1 MKLSIV
7 FHEIWAYSSKKS
19 RWMVAGCFALML
31 ANALAELVTLGSVA
45 PFIYALAN
53 PEKTMNWLIRAE
65 IWVMQWVPGS
75 KVTAIFGVIKE
86 NPMESAV
93 FLFISAT
100 TFACLVRISFL
111 WFSLKTANQIT
122 RDFSVQAFT
131 SALARPYEMQVST
144 NSSEIITSLSK
155 ATAVT
160 STVTNFL
167 GIMNALVLCCF
178 LASALIVY
186 QASVAVPV
194 IALLSILYG
203 LFGVINRKSI
213 LAGGNS
219 IAKNQTAVMKTVQE
233 SLGSIREI
241 ILGSLQKTCVDTYE
255 KKDTLLRQA
264 RAHVNFTSGY
274 PKALFEAVGITLLVG
289 LSFFSLNQKGH
300 QTDILAL
307 IGAFAF
313 AGQRLL
319 PSLHQIFSGWTI
331 ISNHSASVQ
340 DVLELVEGNPA
351 GLNTPRP
358 SSSETIPINLA
369 LNLANIKFAYRDRPN
384 FILNGINMEIRI
396 GQWVGIVGGTGC
408 GKSSLLDL
416 VMGLL
421 VPSSGS
427 LEVDGKKIE
436 TVDLPGWML
445 KFSLVPQNVYLLDG
459 TISENISFFS
469 PQLIS
474 HEVIRSAAS
483 LALVEEFVVG
493 LPRGFET
500 RVGERGVMLS
510 GGQRQ
515 RLGIAR
521 ALARQS
527 PFLVLDEATNALD
540 EKTERRLLENL
551 RKFTKGKTVLMVSHH
566 PRALAFCD
574 SVFEIRNG
582 EAHKRTPINPNLV
595 VA

>member
-1 MKLSIV
+1 MSLIISLHK
-7 FHEIWAYSSKKS
+7 IWSFSSRKS
-19 RWMVAGCFALML
+19 RWMVVGCFALML

-53 PEKTMNWLIRAE
+53 PEKITNWLVRAE
-65 IWVMQWVPGS
+65 SWETRGALGNQITG
-75 KVTAIFGVIKE
+75 IFKIIKE
-86 NPMESAV
+86 NPIESAAV
-93 FLFISAT
+93 LFIAAT
-100 TFACLVRISFL
+100 VFACLVRITFL
-111 WFSLKTANQIT
+111 WFSLKTANQVT
-122 RDFSVQAFT
+122 RDFSIQAFT
-131 SALARPYEMQVST
+131 SALVRPYERQILA

-178 LASALIVY
+178 LAFALLTY
-186 QASVAVPV
+186 QASVAIPLIV
-194 IALLSILYG
+194 LLSLLYG
-203 LFGVINRKSI
+203 LFGVINRKTI
-213 LAGGNS
+213 LAGGRS
-219 IAKNQTAVMKTVQE
+219 IAKNQTTVMKIVQE
-233 SLGSIREI
+233 SLGSVREI
-241 ILGSLQKTCVDTYE
+241 ILGNLQKTCVDIYE
-255 KKDTLLRQA
+255 KTDILLRLA
-264 RAHVNFTSGY
+264 RAHVNFISGY
-274 PKALFEAVGITLLVG
+274 PKVLFESLGITLLVG
-289 LSFFSLNQKGH
+289 VSVFMLNHQNH
-300 QTDILAL
+300 QTDMLAL
-307 IGAFAF
+307 IAAFAF
-313 AGQRLL
+313 AGQKLL
-319 PSLHQIFSGWTI
+319 PSLHQIFSGWAI

-340 DVLELVEGNPA
+340 DVLNLVEANPA
-351 GLNTPRP
+351 GFHDA
-358 SSSETIPINLA
+358 PISTKTMLINRS
-369 LNLANIKFAYRDRPN
+369 LNLVNIKFAYQDRATP
-384 FILNGINMEIRI
+384 ILNGINMEIKI
-396 GQWVGIVGGTGC
+396 GQWVGIAGGTGC

-421 VPSSGS
+421 VPSSGF
-427 LEVDGKKIE
+427 LEVDGEK
-436 TVDLPGWML
+436 VGPANLSSWMRN
-445 KFSLVPQNVYLLDG
+445 FSLVPQNVYLLDG
-459 TISENISFFS
+459 TILENISFFS
-469 PQLIS
+469 PQKIS

-493 LPRGFET
+493 LPQGFET

-540 EKTERRLLENL
+540 EKTEKRLLENL
-551 RKFTKGKTVLMVSHH
+551 RKFAKSKTVLMVSHH

-582 EAHKRTPINPNLV
+582 EAHKRTPISHNLV